1 MKQGAIY
8 DKCSA
13 HLTAFVLCPKVLQR
27 ILRDSGCLLASALSF
42 DGFNALGQMVSAR
55 YQDMK
60 LYKDSV
66 DIRMVLA
73 DVAISTDVENKN
85 SPLTYLAESIEAAKW
100 YSEAAELYIGI
111 NEHRN
116 FKEGGPSKALLHD
129 HAGLAF
135 KRAQN
140 FVRAEQEYLSAL
152 REHGS
157 GWHWSNQGHHACH
170 VLEKVL
176 NCYDIVC
183 KE

>member
-1 MKQGAIY
+1 MQCPSNSI
-8 DKCSA
+8 
-13 HLTAFVLCPKVLQR
+13 VLCPKVLQR

-66 DIRMVLA
+66 DIRMALA

-85 SPLTYLAESIEAAKW
+85 SPLTYLSESIEAAKW

-116 FKEGGPSKALLHD
+116 FKEGGPSKALLPD

-135 KRAQN
+135 KRAQHLCEPN
-140 FVRAEQEYLSAL
+140 RSICPLCANTDLAGIGRTKVIMRAMSL
-152 REHGS
+152 R
-157 GWHWSNQGHHACH
+157 
-170 VLEKVL
+170 K
-176 NCYDIVC
+176 Y
-183 KE
+183 